1 MSTRKERVVEEIAR
15 IKREIPN
22 VETFNRLLG
31 DRIRDSLDHIIPY
44 DEYRVRK
51 WKKELRLSIIGVH
64 LFETKIV
71 NLRSELIQIW
81 SDEKRVPIHIP
92 DEIFST

>member
-1 MSTRKERVVEEIAR
+1 MSTKKERIIEEIAR

-31 DRIRDSLDHIIPY
+31 DRIRDSLDHVIPY

-51 WKKELRLSIIGVH
+51 WKKELILSIIGVH
-64 LFETKIV
+64 VLETKIV
-71 NLRSELIQIW
+71 DLRMELIQVW
-81 SDEKRVPIHIP
+81 SDEKRVPIPIP
-92 DEIFST
+92 YEIFTE